1 MSVAGFDCGDGSSIA
16 GWVDL
21 GHGGL
26 GEVAAVGDLPFVVD
40 VGQDRADE
48 ADDGGFVRE
57 DADDAGSRLISLLT
71 RSKGLVDQIF
81 AQCGRG
87 KAVNA
92 STSAF
97 ASSISGPIL
106 GKPAASWSRTVFQV
120 AEAASGFGW
129 AKIVRNTAATM
140 SLCDFGTNAKRLRA
154 KCTRQR

>member
-1 MSVAGFDCGDGSSIA
+1 M
-16 GWVDL
+16 
-21 GHGGL
+21 
-26 GEVAAVGDLPFVVD
+26 VGDLPFVVD
-40 VGQDRADE
+40 VGQDCADE
-48 ADDGGFVRE
+48 ADDGGLVRE
-57 DADDAGSRLISLLT
+57 DADDAGSAFDLLVD
-71 RSKGLVDQIF
+71 RSKGLVDQTF

-106 GKPAASWSRTVFQV
+106 GKRRRAGRGRFPSRRG
-120 AEAASGFGW
+120 GFRIGW

-154 KCTRQR
+154 KCTWQR